1 MIERK
6 FYLDKISSG
15 FTVVPIVL
23 LIGAR
28 QVGKTSLMRMF
39 KYEGSSLFL
48 NGQDPEIS
56 GLFQKLSQIED
67 YLKAYLNPDLAG
79 LLLIDEF
86 QFIPGIS
93 TMLKLLTDKNE
104 GMKIL
109 CSGSSSLDIHQ
120 TVEESLA
127 GRLRVIEVLSLSF
140 EEYLKFTGENFIRYL
155 IILSFPHLIQL

>member
-6 FYLDKISSG
+6 FYLGKIKSG
-15 FTVVPIVL
+15 FAAVPIVL

-28 QVGKTSLMRMF
+28 QFGKTSLMKMF
-39 KYEGSSLFL
+39 NFGGSSLFL

-56 GLFQKLSQIED
+56 GLFEKLTSIED
-67 YLKAYLNPDLAG
+67 YLKVYLNPDLKG
-79 LLLIDEF
+79 LLMIDEF

-104 GMKIL
+104 GLKIL
-109 CSGSSSLDIHQ
+109 CSGSSSLDIQQ

-127 GRLRVIEVLSLSF
+127 GRIRVIEVLSLS
-140 EEYLKFTGENFIRYL
+140 
-155 IILSFPHLIQL
+155 